1 MPCAE
6 MPGHTWPCA
15 PVNLQQTSHVLA
27 CSEDTGPHTNGTAVE
42 SVLDTDDMQEGVELL
57 CWMRDSYHHENMP
70 QVRPDPAQ
78 EQPDD
83 TVKPDLGK
91 RVRVRWDLK
100 GRPKQAWFHGYI
112 VDQRPR
118 NTLERGTHLVRY
130 DADEQEV
137 WHDAMQ
143 MLHEKNFEF
152 LSS

>member
-1 MPCAE
+1 
-6 MPGHTWPCA
+6 
-15 PVNLQQTSHVLA
+15 
-27 CSEDTGPHTNGTAVE
+27 
-42 SVLDTDDMQEGVELL
+42 MQEGVELL

-118 NTLERGTHLVRY
+118 NTLEKGTHLVRY

>member
-1 MPCAE
+1 MLRVE
-6 MPGHTWPCA
+6 MPGRTWPCT

-42 SVLDTDDMQEGVELL
+42 SVLDADDMQECVELL
-57 CWMRDSYHHENMP
+57 CWMRDSYHHEN
-70 QVRPDPAQ
+70 
-78 EQPDD
+78 
-83 TVKPDLGK
+83 KPDLGK

-100 GRPKQAWFHGYI
+100 GRPKQAWFRGYI

-118 NTLERGTHLVRY
+118 NTLEEGTHLVHY